1 MQRSSLILSLVA
13 SAAIVA
19 AAGAQPGCSCNDAS
33 MMNGE
38 DLSGIVGDGGQTGDL
53 SGPDLTAPTIDGGVL
68 ISDDG
73 GTFVCVQTRCN
84 GKLLACGDCIDNDG
98 DGRIDFRDPEC
109 LGPCDNTEGPV
120 LAAGVGGETGGPCK
134 NDCYF
139 DFGNGSG
146 VDDCTWDH
154 RCDPLEVGPNYYPEG
169 QSCSYEQSRVGGR
182 DCPATQSTTC
192 QNFCKPLTPNG
203 CDCFGCCTFPQLPQG
218 QYVWLQSKDS
228 TGNFSCTLADVT
240 NPAKCKPCTPV
251 PSCFNDCGRCEL
263 CIGKTSLPPDCVASM
278 PDGGT
283 TGSTDMAEQLR
294 CDPGVQP
301 CGLPTDPECP
311 SGSYCITGCCI
322 NSPIF

>member
-1 MQRSSLILSLVA
+1 MQRSSLLASLVV
-13 SAAIVA
+13 SAAVVV
-19 AAGAQPGCSCNDAS
+19 AAGAQPGCSCGDSS
-33 MMNGE
+33 MMNGGQ
-38 DLSGIVGDGGQTGDL
+38 DLSSVAGDGGDEIDLAGD
-53 SGPDLTAPTIDGGVL
+53 DLTPPIFDGGVL

-109 LGPCDNTEGPV
+109 LNPCDNTEGAV
-120 LAAGVGGETGGPCK
+120 LAGGVGGQTGVTCK

-146 VDDCTWDH
+146 GLDECTWDH
-154 RCDPLEVGPNYYPEG
+154 RCDPLAVAPNYPPAGPMCPYD
-169 QSCSYEQSRVGGR
+169 SNRVGGR
-182 DCPATQSTTC
+182 DCPSPQSQAC
-192 QNFCKPLTPNG
+192 QNFCRPLTPNG

-218 QYVWLQSKDS
+218 SYVFLGSRDS
-228 TGNFSCTLADVT
+228 SGAFTCTFADVT
-240 NPAKCKPCTPV
+240 NPDKCKPCTPQG
-251 PSCFNDCGRCEL
+251 SCFNDCGRCEL
-263 CIGKTSLPPDCVASM
+263 CIGKTSIPPDCVQT
-278 PDGGT
+278 PDGGST
-283 TGSTDMAEQLR
+283 STDMAGQSR

-311 SGSYCITGCCI
+311 AGSYCITGCCI